1 MLRVR
6 EREPVGQI
14 LLFDKGFRGAR
25 HGNGAAP
32 EHLASASASAGA
44 GTEQAA
50 GPGEVRSFAAGYRNA
65 KASTQSFA
73 GGATTCTFSPK
84 PE

>member
-25 HGNGAAP
+25 HGNGVAP
-32 EHLASASASAGA
+32 EHLASAGA
-44 GTEQAA
+44 GTERAA
-50 GPGEVRSFAAGYRNA
+50 GPGGVRSFAAGYRNA